1 MAVELARLTNSLD
14 EGSAK
19 NVNASFDD
27 GDKSKIDF
35 PSSQTIDKDPLAENG
50 NQVEVKQGF
59 LRRCRAKCC
68 KRDPNPKKPVGF
80 ESNPNLRVK
89 NTIKRIVNGR
99 FVLTLMTFVTI
110 FALIGVS
117 H

>member
-1 MAVELARLTNSLD
+1 M
-14 EGSAK
+14 
-19 NVNASFDD
+19 
-27 GDKSKIDF
+27 
-35 PSSQTIDKDPLAENG
+35 
-50 NQVEVKQGF
+50 
-59 LRRCRAKCC
+59 LRSKCC
-68 KRDPNPKKPVGF
+68 KRDAHPKKPVGF

-117 H
+117 SNIKLSPKFKFVGVTILIANHFYRTMSD